1 MIEWVRQV
9 DQRRAAWARSIGGP
23 WRRMS
28 KPSRLAVGL
37 GAIVLLYVLPLYNWP
52 IIGTPDS
59 DWPSVLF
66 YPIAIYVLCAVGL
79 NVVVGYSG
87 LLDLGYV
94 AFFAVGCYTVALL
107 GGKSGSTWSWPPQW
121 PWLLCVPVGVAVAV
135 IAGLALGTPTL
146 RLRGDYLAIVTLG
159 FGEIIRI
166 TINNMQ
172 GLGGARGIT
181 GLPHPPSVAGLHFG
195 VLDSKPYYWLALT
208 VIIGVIFFMRRLER
222 SRVGRAWTAIRED
235 EDAAELMGVPTF
247 KFKLYAFAIGA
258 AVGGLSGTLFAGY
271 SPSVVP
277 DQFQLLLSILFL
289 AAVVLGG
296 SGNLPGVILG
306 AFLVG
311 YLPERFRGFQEKRIF
326 LFGLALVIMMIFR
339 PQGILPSRQRT
350 SELEHPQDQPDDQGL
365 AGADIEDS
373 FDPTLRGG
381 DV

>member
-1 MIEWVRQV
+1 METLRQL
-9 DQRRAAWARSIGGP
+9 DQRRATWAR
-23 WRRMS
+23 
-28 KPSRLAVGL
+28 GL
-37 GAIVLLYVLPLYNWP
+37 GERWRHLSKSTRWGVALAGIVVLYILPLNNWP
-52 IIGTPDS
+52 IVGTPDS
-59 DWPSVLF
+59 DWDSVLF
-66 YPIAIYVLCAVGL
+66 YPIGIYVLVAVGL

-94 AFFAVGCYTVALL
+94 AFFAVGAYTVAIL
-107 GGKSGSTWSWPPQW
+107 GGSNGSTWTWPPAW
-121 PWLLCVPVGVAVAV
+121 PWLLCVPFGVGVAIVSG
-135 IAGLALGTPTL
+135 ILLGTPTL

-159 FGEIIRI
+159 FGEIVRI

-172 GLGGARGIT
+172 GLGGARGLT
-181 GLPHPPSVAGLHFG
+181 SLPQPPDVGPLKFG

-208 VIIGVIFFMRRLER
+208 VIIGVVILMKRLEH

-247 KFKLYAFAIGA
+247 KFKLWAFAIGA

-277 DQFQLLLSILFL
+277 DQFRLLLSILFL

-296 SGNLPGVILG
+296 SGNIPGVILG

-311 YLPERFRGFQEKRIF
+311 YLPERFRHYHEWRIF
-326 LFGLALVIMMIFR
+326 LFGLALVVMMIFR
-339 PQGILPSRQRT
+339 PQGILPSRQRA
-350 SELEHPQDQPDDQGL
+350 SELEHPQDQPDDASL

-373 FDPTLRGG
+373 FDPSIRGD